1 MAWTTYQLSL
11 AVLMVVTGSLNT
23 LTTKWAD
30 QLQSANSAGEV
41 KPFNHPFLQACTM
54 FIGESLC
61 LVVFTI
67 LHFVRKRKQAQSN
80 ELAAVVDNP
89 VSKFN
94 PFIFLPPALLDMLAT
109 STMYVGLNLTYAS
122 SFQMLRGAVII
133 FTGLLSTAFLGRL
146 LKGREWLGMLT
157 VICGLSIVGATDFI
171 FGDNSANSLNNIITG
186 DLLIVMAQI
195 VTASQMVWEEK
206 FVTKHNVPPLQAVGW
221 EGVFGFTTLS
231 LLLIPMYYIR
241 VGPPFSANPRMVLE
255 DALDGFTQMGN
266 NPMIILAMSGT
277 VISIAFFNF
286 AGVSVTKELSAT
298 TRMVLDSVRTLV
310 IWTVSLSLHWQ
321 KFYWPQIF
329 GFLLLVTGMCLY
341 NNIINASLFKC
352 RRSKDDQPLLG
363 EGEESVNAPDDE
375 EGARPSVIH

>member
-1 MAWTTYQLSL
+1 MAWTSYQLSL
-11 AVLMVVTGSLNT
+11 AVLMVVTGSINT
-23 LTTKWAD
+23 LSTKWAD
-30 QLQSANSAGEV
+30 KLESENSVGDV
-41 KPFNHPFLQACTM
+41 QPFNHPFLQACTM

-61 LVVFTI
+61 LLVFTI
-67 LHFVRKRKQAQSN
+67 SHFAKKRKQSQSN

-89 VSKFN
+89 VCSFN
-94 PFIFLPPALLDMLAT
+94 PLIFFPPAMLDMLAT

-146 LKGREWLGMLT
+146 LKAREWLGMLT
-157 VICGLSIVGATDFI
+157 VIMGLSVVGASDFI
-171 FGDNSANSLNNIITG
+171 FGSGSSNNSINSIITG

-206 FVTKHNVPPLQAVGW
+206 FVTKHNVPALQAVGW
-221 EGVFGFTTLS
+221 EGIFGFVTLS
-231 LLLIPMYYIR
+231 LLLIPMYFLR
-241 VGPPFSANPRMVLE
+241 VGPPFSSNPRMVLE
-255 DALDGFTQMGN
+255 DALDGFIQMRN

-310 IWTVSLSLHWQ
+310 IWSVSLSLQWQ
-321 KFYWPQIF
+321 QFYWPQII
-329 GFLLLVTGMCLY
+329 GFALLVIGMGLY
-341 NNIINASLFKC
+341 NNIINASICKC
-352 RRSKDDQPLLG
+352 RRGSDSEPLLG
-363 EGEESVNAPDDE
+363 VNEDQSINEE
-375 EGARPSVIH
+375 EGRPSVIH

>member
-11 AVLMVVTGSLNT
+11 AVLMVVTGSINT
-23 LTTKWAD
+23 LSTKWAD
-30 QLQSANSAGEV
+30 KLESENSAGDAQ
-41 KPFNHPFLQACTM
+41 PFNHPFLQACTM

-61 LVVFTI
+61 LLVFSI
-67 LHFVRKRKQAQSN
+67 SHFAKKRKQSQSN

-89 VSKFN
+89 ISSFN
-94 PFIFLPPALLDMLAT
+94 PLIFFPPAMLDMLAT

-146 LKGREWLGMLT
+146 LKAREWLGMLT
-157 VICGLSIVGATDFI
+157 VIMGLSVVGASDFI
-171 FGDNSANSLNNIITG
+171 FSSGGSNNSLNSIITG

-206 FVTKHNVPPLQAVGW
+206 FVTKHNVPALQAVGW
-221 EGVFGFTTLS
+221 EGIFGFVTLS
-231 LLLIPMYYIR
+231 LLLIPMYFLR
-241 VGPPFSANPRMVLE
+241 VGPPFSSNPRMVLE
-255 DALDGFTQMGN
+255 DALDGFTQMKN

-310 IWTVSLSLHWQ
+310 IWSVSLLLQWQ
-321 KFYWPQIF
+321 QFYWPQII
-329 GFLLLVTGMCLY
+329 GFALLVTGMGVY
-341 NNIINASLFKC
+341 NNIINASLCKC
-352 RRSKDDQPLLG
+352 RRGSDSEPLLG
-363 EGEESVNAPDDE
+363 VNEDQSINDE
-375 EGARPSVIH
+375 EGRPSVIH

>member
-1 MAWTTYQLSL
+1 M
-11 AVLMVVTGSLNT
+11 
-23 LTTKWAD
+23 
-30 QLQSANSAGEV
+30 
-41 KPFNHPFLQACTM
+41 
-54 FIGESLC
+54 
-61 LVVFTI
+61 
-67 LHFVRKRKQAQSN
+67 
-80 ELAAVVDNP
+80 
-89 VSKFN
+89 
-94 PFIFLPPALLDMLAT
+94 
-109 STMYVGLNLTYAS
+109 
-122 SFQMLRGAVII
+122 II

-266 NPMIILAMSGT
+266 NPMIILAMSGIT
-277 VISIAFFNF
+277 SIYIVFFVPISCHL
-286 AGVSVTKELSAT
+286 TC
-298 TRMVLDSVRTLV
+298 RYR
-310 IWTVSLSLHWQ
+310 HQ
-321 KFYWPQIF
+321 HCIF
-329 GFLLLVTGMCLY
+329 
-341 NNIINASLFKC
+341 
-352 RRSKDDQPLLG
+352 
-363 EGEESVNAPDDE
+363 
-375 EGARPSVIH
+375 

>member
-1 MAWTTYQLSL
+1 MAWTSYQLSL
-11 AVLMVVTGSLNT
+11 AVLMVVTGSINT
-23 LTTKWAD
+23 LSTKWAD
-30 QLQSANSAGEV
+30 KLESENSVGDV
-41 KPFNHPFLQACTM
+41 QPFNHPFLQACTM

-61 LVVFTI
+61 LLVFTI
-67 LHFVRKRKQAQSN
+67 SHFAKKRKQSQAN

-89 VSKFN
+89 VCSFN
-94 PFIFLPPALLDMLAT
+94 PLIFFPPAMLDMLAT

-146 LKGREWLGMLT
+146 LKAREWLGMLT
-157 VICGLSIVGATDFI
+157 VIMGLSVVGASDFI
-171 FGDNSANSLNNIITG
+171 FGSGSSNNSINSIITG

-206 FVTKHNVPPLQAVGW
+206 FVTKHNVPALQAVGW
-221 EGVFGFTTLS
+221 EGIFGFVTLS
-231 LLLIPMYYIR
+231 LLLIPMYFLR
-241 VGPPFSANPRMVLE
+241 VGPPFSSNPRMVLE
-255 DALDGFTQMGN
+255 DALDGFIQMRN

-310 IWTVSLSLHWQ
+310 IWSVSLSLQWQ
-321 KFYWPQIF
+321 QFYWPQII
-329 GFLLLVTGMCLY
+329 GFALLVMGMGLY
-341 NNIINASLFKC
+341 NNIINASICKC
-352 RRSKDDQPLLG
+352 RRGSDSEPLLG
-363 EGEESVNAPDDE
+363 VNEDQSINEE
-375 EGARPSVIH
+375 EGRPSVIH